1 MICFFCCLDP
11 EVFAPYKMEVLR
23 DPESKVR
30 PLFRVT
36 VDGGEQVGFY
46 YKSFFGFCFLRNYF
60 VLQIFVSP
68 IV

>member
-1 MICFFCCLDP
+1 MIFFFCCLDP

-46 YKSFFGFCFLRNYF
+46 YKSLF
-60 VLQIFVSP
+60 VFSL
-68 IV
+68 